1 VELQSGPDVTK
12 TGLPIAGAAR
22 TDAVITGTCVELAS
36 KIQKLLKDA
45 NELIDTL
52 RTSDRTISDV
62 ELHLLETEIHILQLE
77 IARLKLDRAMRQG
90 RKD

>member
-1 VELQSGPDVTK
+1 M
-12 TGLPIAGAAR
+12 
-22 TDAVITGTCVELAS
+22 ELAA
-36 KIQKLLKDA
+36 KIQRLLKDA

-52 RTSDRTISDV
+52 RTGDRAISDV

-90 RKD
+90 RHD

>member
-1 VELQSGPDVTK
+1 M
-12 TGLPIAGAAR
+12 
-22 TDAVITGTCVELAS
+22 ELAG

-45 NELIDTL
+45 NELIDIL
-52 RTSDRTISDV
+52 RSGSRTISDV

-77 IARLKLDRAMRQG
+77 ISRLKLDRAMRHG

>member
-1 VELQSGPDVTK
+1 M
-12 TGLPIAGAAR
+12 
-22 TDAVITGTCVELAS
+22 ELAA

-45 NELIDTL
+45 NELIDAL
-52 RTSDRTISDV
+52 RNTNRSISDV